1 MSDTHFDLVGDW
13 PSPWILV
20 RLLQVVNSPWEP
32 RDDGFVHRGTGEAC
46 KLGFAARP
54 NPSLVTAIR
63 DGACPVTSTVDED
76 LIEQAQDH
84 KAVTVVWVEGEPSV
98 ALGRTLVR
106 AVAGIIDAGAVAVR
120 CRRSGLTHSADAFQ
134 AIAAR
139 LESPDTADEALVDAL
154 VYRQLSGDAQTSGM
168 DLLGLPDVA
177 LKRDVGPDRAAD
189 VLTRAAIAL
198 IRGEGLEGLRAGG
211 RSWSVA
217 EVPSLRGARLHLS

>member
-32 RDDGFVHRGTGEAC
+32 GEEGFVHRRTGEAC
-46 KLGFAARP
+46 RVGFSGRP
-54 NPSLVTAIR
+54 DLRLVSAIH
-63 DGACPVTSTVDED
+63 DGACPVTPSIDED
-76 LIEQAQDH
+76 LLEQARDH

-98 ALGRTLVR
+98 ARGRTLVR
-106 AVAGIIDAGAVAVR
+106 AVAGIIDAGAVALR
-120 CRRSGLTHSADAFQ
+120 CRRSGLSHGADAFQ

-139 LESPDTADEALVDAL
+139 LEAPETADEALVDAL
-154 VYRQLSGDAQTSGM
+154 IYRQLVGDAQTSGM
-168 DLLGLPDVA
+168 DLLGLPDIA
-177 LKRDVGPDRAAD
+177 LQRDVGPDRAAD
-189 VLTRAAIAL
+189 VLTQAAVAL

-217 EVPSLRGARLHLS
+217 EVPSLQGARLHLR